1 MKYGK
6 PLTNIQKTEMEK
18 DGTEMANP
26 YRALRK

>member
-18 DGTEMANP
+18 DGADMTNP